1 MATSN
6 QQAMVSL
13 SIDLELEIAGRSDWL
28 EDQLSTQ
35 SSALLQLLRSH
46 QFPATWCVADPAA
59 SAAVEGILASNAA
72 NTVAVL
78 ADRSW
83 LGTYYP
89 LAWQSAE
96 LTRRFGRA
104 RQAGLTLSTLALH
117 NVEASPSTPLL
128 RHHGI
133 ETVRLPAKPLLPG
146 SSGKHPPDSSL
157 QASMGLVEAWE
168 WPARNPWWSP
178 WKRDPMHQAMRM
190 ISQGIPMHWVI
201 DGQQL
206 ATQGDHLLSRI
217 DRTVTR
223 LLEMQKQSQLLICTL
238 EDRASTPRTR
248 DAETLLQD
256 NVPAK
261 LVRNSAA

>member
-83 LGTYYP
+83 LGAYYP

-133 ETVRLPAKPLLPG
+133 ETVRLPARPLLPG
-146 SSGKHPPDSSL
+146 SSGKLSPNSSL
-157 QASMGLVEAWE
+157 QPVTSLVEAWE
-168 WPARNPWWSP
+168 WPAYTPWWSP
-178 WKRDPMHQAMRM
+178 WKRDPMHHAMRM
-190 ISQGIPMHWVI
+190 ISQGIPIHWVI

-206 ATQGDHLLSRI
+206 ATQGDRLLSRI
-217 DRTVTR
+217 DRTVAR
-223 LLEMQKQSQLLICTL
+223 LLEMQKQRQLLICTL
-238 EDRASTPRTR
+238 EERASTRQTLEP
-248 DAETLLQD
+248 DALLQD
-256 NVPAK
+256 HVPAK